1 VWGVNATGESDTP
14 ATATVTVTGSATS
27 YQGLWWNPAESGWG
41 ISLTQHS
48 DKIFAAIYT
57 YDAAGQPTWYAL
69 SNCPIL
75 AEKPGSCTGDIYKV
89 TGGST
94 PLAPWVGAVNVVAEG
109 TGTFTFS
116 DASHG
121 QFDYTF
127 TDGVK
132 RSKTIEKLA
141 FASGTTLLAADYSD
155 LWMTAGENGWGVA
168 LTQDQGMIFA
178 AWYVYDNNGNPVWY
192 TVSSCPL
199 TGTATAGSCT
209 GNLYRVT
216 GGSPLTAPWA
226 APKISLTDIGLV
238 NFQFSDKDHAEMTYS
253 IDGQLNSRKITR
265 FRF

>member
-14 ATATVTVTGSATS
+14 ATATVTVTGGITS

-41 ISLTQHS
+41 ISVTQHTN
-48 DKIFAAIYT
+48 KIFAAIYT

-75 AEKPGSCTGDIYKV
+75 AAKPGSCTGDIYRV

-94 PLAPWVGAVNVVAEG
+94 PLVPWVGSVAAVSEG

-116 DASHG
+116 DANHG
-121 QFDYTF
+121 QFEYTF
-127 TDGVK
+127 KNSVK
-132 RSKTIEKLA
+132 YSKTIEKLT
-141 FASGTTLLAADYSD
+141 FASGTTPFSVDYTD
-155 LWMTAGENGWGVA
+155 LWWSEGENGWGVA

-178 AWYVYDNNGNPVWY
+178 AWYAYDDQGNPVWY
-192 TVSSCPL
+192 TVSNCPL
-199 TGTATAGSCT
+199 TGSTASGSCT

-226 APKISLTDIGLV
+226 ASISLTDIGLV
-238 NFQFSDKDHAEMTYS
+238 TFQFSDKDHADMTYS
-253 IDGQLNSRKITR
+253 IDGKLSHRPIAR
-265 FRF
+265 FGF